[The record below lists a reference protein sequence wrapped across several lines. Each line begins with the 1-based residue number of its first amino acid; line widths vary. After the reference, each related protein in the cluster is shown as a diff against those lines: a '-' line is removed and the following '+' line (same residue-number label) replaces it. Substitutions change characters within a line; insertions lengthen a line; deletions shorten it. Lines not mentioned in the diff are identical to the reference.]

1 MGQPHVLLLD
11 DPLRNVDAKLR
22 YEVRLELPRLLRNA
36 GAATLYVTQDYRE
49 AMAIGDRVVILLD
62 GTIAQLDTPEAI

>member
-11 DPLRNVDAKLR
+11 DP
-22 YEVRLELPRLLRNA
+22 LRNA